1 MSSTS
6 IAFVRGTRA
15 TVSRAIAAVRAA
27 STSSSSSSWSIG
39 GWKPGL
45 VLTRDEA
52 PTTHA
57 GAGAMTNTTKWT
69 IPRSAWGGG
78 LAHRAYGTEGGGD
91 RGDGED
97 ADASASGTT
106 SEEGERDGEEDA
118 TETEGGNIGMK
129 NDDGGWVFGVKNQRR
144 PTRRDKG
151 SYDGFLTEIDSYPTR
166 KDERDLYNMSEWVEA
181 SLEESKE
188 QAAALVDQIVA
199 GLKQTEEFEGKYGD
213 LFAKSDAD
221 APEEDQILTWTSEF
235 VLEPGDKQEHPLNWK
250 VSLSVKLGELQRV
263 TGLSDEAL
271 EYIKLLVDKRYNPKQ
286 DLLRIVCRRS
296 NNREHN
302 RQWCLKV
309 LYDLIQEGNR
319 EYPSDSYHFKGDG
332 LADGG
337 A

>member
-6 IAFVRGTRA
+6 FTLVRGARA
-15 TVSRAIAAVRAA
+15 TVFRALAAARAA
-27 STSSSSSSWSIG
+27 STASSGSIG
-39 GWKPGL
+39 GWKPGFI
-45 VLTRDEA
+45 DDDA
-52 PTTHA
+52 PTTTTRA
-57 GAGAMTNTTKWT
+57 GAGVMTNTSQWT
-69 IPRSAWGGG
+69 IPRSTWGGG
-78 LAHRAYGTEGGGD
+78 FAHRAYGTEGGD
-91 RGDGED
+91 RGEGED
-97 ADASASGTT
+97 GDAGTT
-106 SEEGERDGEEDA
+106 SEEEGGDRDGREDA
-118 TETEGGNIGMK
+118 METEDGNAAGNEK
-129 NDDGGWVFGVKNQRR
+129 EDGGWVFGVKNQRR

-166 KDERDLYNMSEWVEA
+166 NDERDLYNMSEWVEA

-188 QAAALVDQIVA
+188 QAAALVAQIVA
-199 GLKQTEEFEGKYGD
+199 GLEKTEEFEGKYGD
-213 LFAKSDAD
+213 LFAKSDDD

-235 VLEPGDKQEHPLNWK
+235 VLEPGDKQDHPLNWK

-319 EYPSDSYHFKGDG
+319 EYPSDSYSFKGDG
-332 LADGG
+332 LADRD